1 MGGQIGLLKDPD
13 QLLQRYLPHLSFSK
27 ALGDEPLVKTLMCS
41 SQDEGQIVCKFFL
54 EDLSLADQSVE
65 YNMRRIREIFDL
77 RKHPN
82 ILVTNL
88 GTIEDGKN
96 SLFVAYRQFVYYS
109 LLEKMKNKIPEL
121 SVIEKK
127 WLVF

>member
-1 MGGQIGLLKDPD
+1 MGAQIGSLKDPD
-13 QLLQRYLPHLSFSK
+13 QLLQRYLPHFSFSK
-27 ALGDEPLVKTLMCS
+27 TLGDAPLVKTAMCS

-54 EDLSLADQSVE
+54 EDLRQVDEDVE

-88 GTIEDGKN
+88 GTIEDG
-96 SLFVAYRQFVYYS
+96 
-109 LLEKMKNKIPEL
+109 
-121 SVIEKK
+121 
-127 WLVF
+127 